1 MDIPEVVV
9 MSDRKHR
16 RLDLGSIP
24 TMPGSATPTGNAV
37 PPDLAKADGGSGLLL
52 NLKNK
57 QGQCRVCGAAFM
69 GPGNQK
75 YCQDHSASVR
85 YRGKH

>member
-1 MDIPEVVV
+1 

-16 RLDLGSIP
+16 RIDSGS
-24 TMPGSATPTGNAV
+24 MPAMSGPAIPTGNTV
-37 PPDLAKADGGSGLLL
+37 PPDSAKEDGGPGLFL

-57 QGQCRVCGAAFM
+57 RGQCRVCGATFI

-75 YCQDHSASVR
+75 YCQDHDPSVR

>member
-1 MDIPEVVV
+1 

-24 TMPGSATPTGNAV
+24 AMSGAAAPKGNTV
-37 PPDLAKADGGSGLLL
+37 PPECIKEDGGPGLFL

-75 YCQDHSASVR
+75 YCQDHSASAR

>member
-1 MDIPEVVV
+1 

-16 RLDLGSIP
+16 RLDSGSIP
-24 TMPGSATPTGNAV
+24 AMLGPATPAGNAA
-37 PPDLAKADGGSGLLL
+37 PPDCAKEDGRSGLLL

-57 QGQCRVCGAAFM
+57 RGQCRVCGATFM